1 MPVIE
6 RDEEIRTGQEPQK
19 VAERPIFWQRPFAQR
34 AITALIV
41 CFGLFTLLFGIAYV
55 RAARLIDDRL
65 AAGPFADTLDVF
77 GAPKRNSADD
87 PGATGPPQL
96 IANTSGNRERRRL
109 VKFNQIPPRLI
120 HAVLSVEDKNF
131 FDHSGFDLPRMVKAA
146 YVDMKSGRKDQG
158 ASTLTMQ
165 MVRNFWL
172 QPDKRWKRKL
182 QEILLTLRVEEKLS
196 KQQIFEFYANQV
208 YLGRRDTFSINGFAE
223 GAHAY
228 FGKDL
233 AQLTDGEA
241 AMLAGLVQRPSYYNP
256 VRYPERARYRRDM
269 VLGLMYRNG
278 YLDNAAYQ
286 AALQEPLALHL
297 EKAVDGSRFYFVD
310 MVRDEVENKLGDDAK
325 DARRVFTSL
334 DRDLQAAAEAAVHNG
349 MAHVDALLRGRRDVP
364 PGEPQVA
371 LVALDPRTGE
381 VKALVGGRDYRTS
394 QLNHATAMRQPGS
407 AFKPVVY
414 AAALSTAVEG
424 GHEVLTPSSIV
435 ADEPMRIHFGG
446 KDYEPHN
453 YHGGTSGNVTL
464 RYALAHSLNLATV
477 SLASEVGYDRVVR
490 TALRMGW
497 DNGIRATPAVAL
509 GAYEATPMEVAGA
522 YTTFVNYGGY
532 VAPSLVSEVQS
543 ADGRV
548 LYRHTPEMKNALDPR
563 VSYLMVTMLQDVLR
577 SGTGAGVWSY
587 GLTQPAAGK
596 TGTSRDGWF
605 AGFTSELVCVVWVG
619 FDDNRDLN
627 LEGAKSA
634 LPIWAEFMSRAGK
647 LAPYRNA
654 TPFRAPAG
662 IVARQIC
669 SDSGELAGPY
679 CTNVHSDS
687 FIAGTEP
694 LKQCEM
700 HTAPP
705 APPPLVIDPR
715 APQMIIGNQ
724 HDRQ

>member
-1 MPVIE
+1 
-6 RDEEIRTGQEPQK
+6 
-19 VAERPIFWQRPFAQR
+19 
-34 AITALIV
+34 
-41 CFGLFTLLFGIAYV
+41 
-55 RAARLIDDRL
+55 
-65 AAGPFADTLDVF
+65 
-77 GAPKRNSADD
+77 
-87 PGATGPPQL
+87 
-96 IANTSGNRERRRL
+96 
-109 VKFNQIPPRLI
+109 
-120 HAVLSVEDKNF
+120 
-131 FDHSGFDLPRMVKAA
+131 
-146 YVDMKSGRKDQG
+146 
-158 ASTLTMQ
+158 
-165 MVRNFWL
+165 
-172 QPDKRWKRKL
+172 
-182 QEILLTLRVEEKLS
+182 
-196 KQQIFEFYANQV
+196 
-208 YLGRRDTFSINGFAE
+208 
-223 GAHAY
+223 
-228 FGKDL
+228 
-233 AQLTDGEA
+233 
-241 AMLAGLVQRPSYYNP
+241 
-256 VRYPERARYRRDM
+256 
-269 VLGLMYRNG
+269 
-278 YLDNAAYQ
+278 
-286 AALQEPLALHL
+286 
-297 EKAVDGSRFYFVD
+297 
-310 MVRDEVENKLGDDAK
+310 
-325 DARRVFTSL
+325 
-334 DRDLQAAAEAAVHNG
+334 
-349 MAHVDALLRGRRDVP
+349 
-364 PGEPQVA
+364 
-371 LVALDPRTGE
+371 
-381 VKALVGGRDYRTS
+381 
-394 QLNHATAMRQPGS
+394 MRQPGS

-662 IVARQIC
+662 IVAGQIC